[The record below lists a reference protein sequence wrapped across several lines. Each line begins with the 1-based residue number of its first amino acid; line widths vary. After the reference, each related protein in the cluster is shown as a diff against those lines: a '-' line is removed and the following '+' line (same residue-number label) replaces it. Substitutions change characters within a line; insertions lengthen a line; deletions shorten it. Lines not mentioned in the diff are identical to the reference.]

1 MTETIDRKLNIN
13 QTVVDILAD
22 TVHCDPSEITP
33 DKELVADL
41 NIDSLE
47 MVELATDLEDVF
59 GVSIPDDDIDK
70 LKTVDAV
77 QAYIAANIK
86 TA

>member
-1 MTETIDRKLNIN
+1 MTETIDRKMNIN
-13 QTVVDILAD
+13 QRVVDIVAD
-22 TVHCDPSEITP
+22 TVHRDPSEITP
-33 DKELVADL
+33 DLELIADL
-41 NIDSLE
+41 NLDSLE

-70 LKTVDAV
+70 LKTVGHV

-86 TA
+86 IA